1 MRELF
6 YPRAI
11 VVVGVSENL
20 LNVGRWVVNNLIS
33 SGFAGPVHA
42 VGQRGGVINGQQI
55 FTSVLD
61 VPRPVDLAAIVVPAA
76 VVPSALEQCGQI
88 GVKWAVI
95 MSSGFSEVSSEKRDL
110 ENAMLSISKRYGLN
124 LIGPNC
130 VGILNTRNHLAAFFA
145 PLPIKDLAEG
155 PVSIMAQ
162 SGSVAL
168 ETSVTLSRH
177 RVGVGKFVSLGNKL
191 DTDEAE
197 LLKYLVE
204 DDADTRQIAIY
215 LEGIVDG
222 RGLFEQARRSEKPI
236 VLYKANIVPG
246 GSIAAKSHTAALASD
261 DAVVEAMCRQAN
273 IVRARSFNQFVDFSK
288 VLSLPPMRGNNVGIV
303 SVSGGAGVV
312 LTDYCYLHGFN
323 LPEIPQ
329 SVLKDIEG
337 RARTQAIRRGNPLDL
352 GDSYDRGLVVHS
364 AEAFLR
370 LPEVD
375 GLLLCLAFDPDMQLI
390 GPPAEE
396 VSRRLLELS
405 RSTQK
410 PLVISFS
417 PKMYPVDVVRGQM
430 ELPIFNQPEEAVEAL
445 AASRD
450 YWRRR
455 NRGSTSLPTLSV
467 NRDDVRRIID
477 EARAAGRT
485 DLGDQALEVL
495 RAYGLDV
502 EAPHPASTAQEA
514 VAIARR
520 IGYPVAMKIR
530 SPQISHKSDVGGVA
544 LGLTSDRAVTS
555 AFRRITRSAK
565 AHRPEATILGVTVQ
579 KMVTGGKEVIIGSKW
594 DEQFGPVVMFG
605 LGGVLVELLGDV
617 SFRLAPL
624 TLEDAR
630 EMIDEVRTSKLL
642 RGFRGEKPA
651 DVEAVIDA
659 LLRVSRLVGD
669 FPEIAEV
676 DVNPLKVFES
686 GAGCRAVDARL
697 FLRSISTVTTPEQS
711 QEAAQAGSGQPG
723 SDGSCT

>member
-6 YPRAI
+6 YPRSI

-20 LNVGRWVVNNLIS
+20 LNVGRWVLNNLKS
-33 SGFAGPVHA
+33 YGFGGPIHA
-42 VGQRGGVINGQQI
+42 VGQRGGVVNDQEIY
-55 FTSVLD
+55 TSVLD
-61 VPRPVDLAAIVVPAA
+61 VPRPVDVAAIVVPAA

-95 MSSGFSEVSSEKRDL
+95 MSSGFSEVSDENRDL
-110 ENAMLSISKRYGLN
+110 ENAVMSIARRYGMK

-130 VGILNTRNHLAAFFA
+130 VGVLNTHSRMAAFFA
-145 PLPIKDLAEG
+145 PLPVSDLTEG

-168 ETSVTLSRH
+168 ETSITLSRH
-177 RVGVGKFVSLGNKL
+177 KVGVGKFVSLGNKL
-191 DTDEAE
+191 DTDEAD

-204 DDADTRQIAIY
+204 DDADTKQIAMY
-215 LEGIVDG
+215 LEGIIDG
-222 RGLFEQARRSEKPI
+222 RGMFEQARRSEKPI

-273 IVRARSFNQFVDFSK
+273 IVRARSFDELVDFSK

-312 LTDYCYLHGFN
+312 LTDYCYLRGFD
-323 LPEIPQ
+323 LPEIPE
-329 SVLKDIEG
+329 SVLKDIG
-337 RARTQAIRRGNPLDL
+337 DRARTQAIRRGNPLDL
-352 GDSYDRGLVVHS
+352 GDSYDRGLVMYS
-364 AEAFLR
+364 AESFIK

-375 GLLLCLAFDPDMQLI
+375 GLLLCLTHDPHMPVQGPNAGDLI
-390 GPPAEE
+390 Q
-396 VSRRLLELS
+396 RLSKLS
-405 RSTQK
+405 ANLGK
-410 PLVISFS
+410 PVVVSFS
-417 PKMYPVDVVRGQM
+417 PKMFPIEALRDQIGFPVFV
-430 ELPIFNQPEEAVEAL
+430 QPEEAVEAL

-455 NRGSTSLPTLSV
+455 NRGATYESTLSV
-467 NRDDVRRIID
+467 DRDAVRRMIA
-477 EARAAGRT
+477 EAQAEGRM
-485 DLGDQALEVL
+485 DLGDRAMEAL

-502 EAPHPASTAQEA
+502 ETPCPASTAEEA
-514 VAIARR
+514 VAIARE
-520 IGYPVAMKIR
+520 IGYPVVMKIR
-530 SPQISHKSDVGGVA
+530 SPEISHKSDVGGVA
-544 LGLTSDRAVTS
+544 LGLTSDRAVSS
-555 AFRRITRSAK
+555 AFRRIVRSART
-565 AHRPEATILGVTVQ
+565 HRPEARILGVTVQ
-579 KMVTGGKEVIIGSKW
+579 KMVTGGQEVIVGSKW

-605 LGGVLVELLGDV
+605 LGGVLVELLRDV

-624 TLEDAR
+624 TREDAW

-642 RGFRGEKPA
+642 RGFRGAEPA
-651 DVEAVIDA
+651 DVESVVDV
-659 LLRVSRLVGD
+659 LLRVSRLVSD

-676 DVNPLKVFES
+676 DVNPLKVFKA

-697 FLRSISTVTTPEQS
+697 FLRMPSPVAAPEPSSETVRPDS
-711 QEAAQAGSGQPG
+711 GSATSGRSG
-723 SDGSCT
+723 T